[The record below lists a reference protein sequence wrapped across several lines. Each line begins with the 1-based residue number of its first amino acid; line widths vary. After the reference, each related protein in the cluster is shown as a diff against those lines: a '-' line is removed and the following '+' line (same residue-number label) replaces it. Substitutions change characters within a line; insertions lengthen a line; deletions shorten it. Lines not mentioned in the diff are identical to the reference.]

1 MNSTIKF
8 AIIDDHKL
16 FSDALESLIKKNYIK
31 SFIISFRDARK
42 YLNHYSKEIFDVILL
57 DLSLPGINGFECLKA
72 IKRENKN
79 QKVIIITAFTDILT
93 VQKCIQLGCSSLISK
108 ADEVEDIITAID
120 NVLKNGSYQSKWIL
134 DAISETYTQDLMTD
148 LSENELKFLELI
160 CSDYTYE
167 SIAEV
172 MNLSI
177 KTIDGYRSKLCD
189 KLNVKSRS
197 SLVKFA
203 IRHIFW
209 ERQRWI
215 V

>member
-1 MNSTIKF
+1 MKF
-8 AIIDDHKL
+8 AIIEDHKL
-16 FSDALESLIKKNYIK
+16 FSDALESLIKKKYLK
-31 SFIISFRDARK
+31 SFIISFRDATTF
-42 YLNHYSKEIFDVILL
+42 LNHDSKDIFDVILL

-93 VQKCIQLGCSSLISK
+93 AQKCIQFGCSSLISK
-108 ADEVEDIITAID
+108 ADEVEDIIIAVD
-120 NVLKNGSYQSKWIL
+120 NVFKNGYYQSKWIL
-134 DAISETYTQDLMTD
+134 DAISEIYTQDLMTD
-148 LSENELKFLELI
+148 LSVNELKFLELI

-167 SIAEV
+167 NIADV
-172 MNLSI
+172 MNLSV

-209 ERQRWI
+209 EKQKWVI
-215 V
+215 